1 MEREIVFSKKSEL
14 QIDEIYQYVYN
25 ASNDKET
32 AKKFVNELLNK
43 TEILKKHAFVGRQ
56 LELIDNIVTQYRFI
70 RYKDYLI
77 FYRVDDKK
85 VYIDRILSSKQ
96 DYVNEF
102 TKELQVKSIIEKDLK
117 ASKNKLVDFDD
128 GLFYALVDRVKVNKD
143 NIKIIWKDGAE
154 S

>member
-25 ASNDKET
+25 ASNDEET
-32 AKKFVNELLNK
+32 AKKFVNELLDK
-43 TEILKKHAFVGRQ
+43 TEILKKQAFVGRQ

-70 RYKDYLI
+70 RYKDYLM

-85 VYIDRILSSKQ
+85 VYIDRILSSKR

-102 TKELQVKSIIEKDLK
+102 TKEM
-117 ASKNKLVDFDD
+117 
-128 GLFYALVDRVKVNKD
+128 
-143 NIKIIWKDGAE
+143 
-154 S
+154 

>member
-32 AKKFVNELLNK
+32 AKKFVNELLDK
-43 TEILKKHAFVGRQ
+43 TGILKKHAFVGRQ

-85 VYIDRILSSKQ
+85 VYIDRILSARQ

-102 TKELQVKSIIEKDLK
+102 TKEL
-117 ASKNKLVDFDD
+117 
-128 GLFYALVDRVKVNKD
+128 
-143 NIKIIWKDGAE
+143 
-154 S
+154 

>member
-43 TEILKKHAFVGRQ
+43 TEILKKHALVGRQ

-102 TKELQVKSIIEKDLK
+102 TKEL
-117 ASKNKLVDFDD
+117 
-128 GLFYALVDRVKVNKD
+128 
-143 NIKIIWKDGAE
+143 
-154 S
+154 